1 MSLRMSM
8 LSLALLAAPAAADV
22 VVVDPAS
29 GNGGALL
36 LAALAGAH
44 DGDVILVRPGQY
56 TTPPAAGYDM
66 PDHSLAVVAD
76 AGGAHVALGMVR
88 VIHLSA
94 GHDLLIRGFD
104 ITPVGL
110 AQNEVAFCDGS
121 VRFEDCTAV
130 GAPGF
135 SFPNPFVPETWI
147 HVPGQPAFLITSAA
161 DLVFERCTLAGGD
174 GQDGTNGLSDASTP
188 GGAALDLADAR
199 VVLGDCTVTGGVG
212 GGLLNS
218 PIGPAIGGPGVT
230 VTSTAFGPTQLF
242 LLGGSVSGGAGGN
255 SPTVGGAGGA
265 GLAGGDAGTLLWQ
278 RAALVAGGAGGLG
291 AVRGTAGPTSTLV
304 ATVTSFGAAW
314 GSALVPAPLREGGA
328 ATLELSGGPGDMALV
343 IMSTAHALA
352 PLKAKQA
359 PLLVDPAG
367 LVGPLV
373 LGALDGSGHLSL
385 PFTVPHL
392 PDGLDGLV
400 FPLQLA
406 LTSGAGTTLG
416 GATDFVWIDA
426 AF

>member
-1 MSLRMSM
+1 MSLRTSM
-8 LSLALLAAPAAADV
+8 LSLALLAAPAAAGV

-29 GNGGALL
+29 GDGGALL

-56 TTPPAAGYDM
+56 TAPPAAAYDM
-66 PDHSLAVVAD
+66 PDLSLALVAD
-76 AGGAHVALGMVR
+76 AGGARIALGMVR
-88 VIHLSA
+88 VTKQSA
-94 GHDLLIRGFD
+94 GHELVIRGFD
-104 ITPVGL
+104 ITPVGIY
-110 AQNEVAFCDGS
+110 QNEVAFCDGS

-147 HVPGQPAFLITSAA
+147 HFPGQPAFLVASAA

-174 GQDGTNGLSDASTP
+174 GQDGNNGISDASTP
-188 GGAALDLADAR
+188 GGAALELTDSR
-199 VVLGDCTVTGGVG
+199 VVFSDCTVTGGVG

-218 PIGPAIGGPGVT
+218 PIGPAIGGPGLQVNA
-230 VTSTAFGPTQLF
+230 TSSGPTQAF
-242 LLGGSVSGGAGGN
+242 LLGSHVSGGAGGD
-255 SPTVGGAGGA
+255 SPATGGTGGP
-265 GLAGGDAGTLLWQ
+265 GLAGGDAGTILWQ
-278 RAALVAGGAGGLG
+278 RAAEVAGGAGGQG
-291 AVRGTAGPTSTLV
+291 AVRGSAGPASTLV

-314 GSALVPAPLREGGA
+314 GSAIVPAPLREGGA
-328 ATLELSGGPGDMALV
+328 ATLELSGGPGDLALV
-343 IMSTAHALA
+343 VMSIAHTLA

-359 PLLVDPAG
+359 PLLVDPLG
-367 LVGPLV
+367 LVGPIV
-373 LGALDGSGHLSL
+373 LGTLDGSGHLSL

-416 GATDFVWIDA
+416 GATEFVWIDA